1 MTLRHLRIF
10 VAVFQNSS
18 VTRAARE
25 LHLAQPSVSFALRE
39 LEGYYGIRLFDR
51 IGRGIVPT
59 EAGKEFYSY
68 AVHITGLFGEM
79 EQKMR
84 NWDTMGVLRVGSSIT
99 IGTHI
104 LPGLIRSC
112 RRLYPDLTV
121 EARVN
126 QSAYIERC
134 ILDNSIDIG
143 LIETFPSHP
152 DIAAEPFMEDE
163 MCAIAAP
170 FHPLAQETGLTPA
183 RLAGYPLLMRE
194 KGSAGREILDAWFA
208 LEHLSVRPLWE
219 SSSTQAIVKAVSE
232 GLGIAVLPYLLVEKD
247 IREGQVSRLFLEH
260 PPRRTFNLIYHKNK
274 YLTENMLS
282 FLELCRKGSF

>member
-112 RRLYPDLTV
+112 QRLYPDLTV

-126 QSAYIERC
+126 QSAYI
-134 ILDNSIDIG
+134 
-143 LIETFPSHP
+143 
-152 DIAAEPFMEDE
+152 
-163 MCAIAAP
+163 
-170 FHPLAQETGLTPA
+170 
-183 RLAGYPLLMRE
+183 
-194 KGSAGREILDAWFA
+194 
-208 LEHLSVRPLWE
+208 
-219 SSSTQAIVKAVSE
+219 
-232 GLGIAVLPYLLVEKD
+232 
-247 IREGQVSRLFLEH
+247 
-260 PPRRTFNLIYHKNK
+260 
-274 YLTENMLS
+274 
-282 FLELCRKGSF
+282 